1 MSRKEGR
8 KKKGNKNLGRIIL
21 IIFIFGYI
29 FFRAVPSLFAM
40 AFKVVLPES
49 LIVEDKAE
57 TKAIILK
64 KENLYK
70 AEANGYLEIINPEG
84 NRVYKG
90 SEVCKNSISRE
101 GSNVQQELKELEEK
115 SKP

>member
-1 MSRKEGR
+1 
-8 KKKGNKNLGRIIL
+8 
-21 IIFIFGYI
+21 
-29 FFRAVPSLFAM
+29 M

-84 NRVYKG
+84 NRVSKG
-90 SEVCKNSISRE
+90 SEVCKIQLVGE

-115 SKP
+115 IQALKLVEKKKILLKAMVKN